1 MLSKFYIPINFNG
14 KFTNLVGNNNS
25 VGLKPPENNEFNIGN

>member
-14 KFTNLVGNNNS
+14 KFTNLVGNNNYVLLRPS
-25 VGLKPPENNEFNIGN
+25 ENNEFNFGN